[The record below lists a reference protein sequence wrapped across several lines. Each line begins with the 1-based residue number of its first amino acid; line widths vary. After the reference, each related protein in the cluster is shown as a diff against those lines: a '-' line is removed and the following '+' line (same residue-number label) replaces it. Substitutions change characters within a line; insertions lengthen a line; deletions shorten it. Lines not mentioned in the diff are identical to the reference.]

1 MCKSF
6 SAPDQDRR
14 KVALLIGN
22 NDYNESKNK
31 LQYAINNVH
40 DLSNKLKSI
49 NFDVTPRED
58 LDYAGMEREI
68 KEFAEGIK
76 DGDLVLFYFSGHGCH
91 VKNKNC
97 LIPIKDTFESEKD
110 ILDLS
115 YNVDNMINRIVRR
128 QPCVTIM
135 IFDCSKTY
143 YLGGALNCK

>member
-6 SAPDQDRR
+6 SVPDQDRR

-22 NDYNESKNK
+22 SDYNESKNK
-31 LQYAINNVH
+31 LPYAINNVH

-49 NFDVTPRED
+49 NFNVTPHEN
-58 LDYAGMEREI
+58 LGYADMMSKI
-68 KEFAEGIK
+68 KQFAEGIK
-76 DGDLVLFYFSGHGCH
+76 DGDLALFYFSGHGCH

-97 LIPIKDTFESEKD
+97 LIPINDNIKSGKD

-115 YNVDNMINRIVRR
+115 FNVDNIIKRIVERR
-128 QPCVTIM
+128 PCVTVM

-143 YLGGALNCK
+143 HLGELNCK